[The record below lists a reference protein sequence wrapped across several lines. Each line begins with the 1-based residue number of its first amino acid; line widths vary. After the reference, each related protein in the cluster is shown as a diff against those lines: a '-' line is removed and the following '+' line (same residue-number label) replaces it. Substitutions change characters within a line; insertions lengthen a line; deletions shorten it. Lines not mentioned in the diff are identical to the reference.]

1 MPPTSS
7 TVSQPAA
14 AYYSGSRTFEVTPAA
29 TEPTTPGRGS
39 VTVAVAYTGVCGT
52 DLHIYH
58 GDMDTRVKTPAVIG
72 HEMSGQIVA
81 VGEGVTGWAVG
92 DHVTAMPL
100 IWCGSC
106 KACITGN
113 HHICQQL
120 NFVGIDSSGSMQSY
134 WTIPADLLV
143 ALPADLD
150 LAHAALTEPTAVA
163 VHDVGRAAVQ
173 PEEKV
178 VVVGGGPV
186 GLLIATVARSAGAD
200 LILVE
205 LNPARRALAER
216 LGFRTLGADDD
227 VAEAVNTWTDSGG
240 ADVTFEVSGSEGG
253 VRTAVDLLGAR
264 GRLVLVAI
272 HGQPR
277 PVDLHQFFWREL
289 SLVGTRLYSRSDFER
304 AVELVADGTVP
315 AKELISLVTPLSA
328 VSGAFTELDS
338 GDAGLMKVLIDCRPQ
353 SLAG

>member
-1 MPPTSS
+1 MPSTSP
-7 TVSQPAA
+7 TVSRTA
-14 AYYSGSRTFEVTPAA
+14 AYYTGAGTFQVDTASSA
-29 TEPTTPGRGS
+29 STTPGHGE

-58 GDMDTRVKTPAVIG
+58 GDMDARVTVPGTIG
-72 HEMSGQIVA
+72 HEMSGEIA
-81 VGEGVTGWAVG
+81 AIGEGVTDWAVG

-106 KACITGN
+106 KACSSGN
-113 HHICQQL
+113 QHICQNL
-120 NFVGIDSSGSMQSY
+120 NFVGIDSTGSMQSH
-134 WTIPADLLV
+134 WTIPAGLLV

-163 VHDVGRAAVQ
+163 VHDVGRAALK
-173 PEEKV
+173 PGERI

-186 GLLIATVARSAGAD
+186 GLLIATVARSVGAD
-200 LILVE
+200 IVLVE
-205 LNPARRALAER
+205 PNPARRALAER
-216 LGFRTLGADDD
+216 LGFRAFDGADGLVD
-227 VAEAVNTWTDSGG
+227 AVRTWTDGAG

-253 VRTAVDLLGAR
+253 VRTAVDLLGPR

-289 SLVGTRLYSRSDFER
+289 TLIGARLYDRSDFEK
-304 AVELVADGTVP
+304 AVELVADGTIP
-315 AKELISLVTPLSA
+315 AAQLISLVTPLSA
-328 VSGAFTELDS
+328 VSDAFAQLGS
-338 GDAGLMKVLIDCRPQ
+338 GDAGLMKVLIDCRR
-353 SLAG
+353 S